1 MQSFLNI
8 PNKTSDGGE
17 RLQELLGDDDMEVLD
32 RGETELREAVGGRLV
47 AESEQ
52 SLRANLRDLRALR
65 GRLDGAITSLESALS
80 IMGDESSSTI

>member
-8 PNKTSDGGE
+8 LNKTSDGGE
-17 RLQELLGDDDMEVLD
+17 SPQESLGHDEMEVLD
-32 RGETELREAVGGRLV
+32 RGETELREAVGGCLA

-65 GRLDGAITSLESALS
+65 GRLDGAIASLESALS
-80 IMGDESSSTI
+80 IMED

>member
-1 MQSFLNI
+1 MQSFI
-8 PNKTSDGGE
+8 GTPNKSSDGGE
-17 RLQELLGDDDMEVLD
+17 RPQELLGDDDMEVLD
-32 RGETELREAVGGRLV
+32 RGETELREAVGGRLA

-80 IMGDESSSTI
+80 IMGDESSSII